1 MRAYH
6 DRWLRVVAHEIKP
19 RTLMGY
25 RQHRLQ
31 SYQPWAACECASS
44 TGGTIKTFR
53 VYDLRHT
60 FASVLMARGVPLTP
74 VNAQL
79 GHALPTTTL

>member
-1 MRAYH
+1 VRAYH

-44 TGGTIKTFR
+44 TGGTIKTSESTTS
-53 VYDLRHT
+53 D
-60 FASVLMARGVPLTP
+60 TP
-74 VNAQL
+74 SRAC
-79 GHALPTTTL
+79 

>member
-1 MRAYH
+1 
-6 DRWLRVVAHEIKP
+6 VVAHEIKP

-25 RQHRLQ
+25 RQHRLHIL
-31 SYQPWAACECASS
+31 PAL
-44 TGGTIKTFR
+44 GGVRVRELHRGHDQDFR

-60 FASVLMARGVPLTP
+60 FASLLMARGVPLTP